1 MSHREGSVPAAVQ
14 SARIRNLAVA
24 FLLLAL
30 IAMAGAALVRHTRQA
45 RGLAAAQFQF
55 FAGTSHELRTPLTV
69 IQGAGHNLLSGVVK
83 DEAQR
88 ESYVQAIVKES
99 TQLNEMVDQ
108 LLSYGVESKA
118 QTPVDP
124 GTVFLDVALSEAIES
139 DASELEKDRKGRD
152 LWHSP
157 RQDLRQ
163 NRTTARSE

>member
-1 MSHREGSVPAAVQ
+1 
-14 SARIRNLAVA
+14 
-24 FLLLAL
+24 
-30 IAMAGAALVRHTRQA
+30 MAGAALVRHTRQA

-55 FAGTSHELRTPLTV
+55 FAGISHELRTPLTV